1 MAAHHGCQQ
10 VLSNAQLPGHQGQCL
25 VSLHT
30 AASAQGM
37 ASECAGGGKA
47 AAVVVQFQ
55 LSFLNFLVDCQ
66 RP

>member
-1 MAAHHGCQQ
+1 MAAHHGYQQ
-10 VLSNAQLPGHQGQCL
+10 VVSNAQLPGL

-37 ASECAGGGKA
+37 TSERESGGKA